1 MIWPFNRG
9 PKPKVRDC
17 RVPNDFQPG
26 DKVECINDGWAEH
39 FPFNPEK
46 GDILTVV
53 LVTDAVNERNIQAYW
68 LFFGS
73 TQDVGY
79 SSQAFRKIVETDDP
93 AVIARIKAPPKRE
106 VV

>member
-1 MIWPFNRG
+1 MIWPFNRKRT
-9 PKPKVRDC
+9 PEVRDI
-17 RVPNDFQPG
+17 RQPNDFRPG
-26 DKVECINDGWAEH
+26 DKVECIFDQWAEH

-46 GDILTVV
+46 GDVLTVV
-53 LVTDAVNERNIQAYW
+53 RVSDGVNERNVRAYW

-73 TQDVGY
+73 TEGVGY

-93 AVIARIKAPPKRE
+93 AVIARIKARPKRE